1 MEHILK
7 NETEV
12 VIRAIEVTT
21 TASIVLQDTT
31 YGSNWSVTFS
41 YSESQCPCMGACRN
55 SEEMAEFVVACNDAG
70 VGACVCGGVRTGISR
85 TDQTFTSKAWKSE
98 KFAQASRGKSTHIS
112 FFPHML
118 PKPIRLSPMSFYHS
132 PQFVQFP
139 GQFPLLPF
147 FLL

>member
-98 KFAQASRGKSTHIS
+98 KFAQASRVKVYTSLS
-112 FFPHML
+112 FHTCSPS
-118 PKPIRLSPMSFYHS
+118 LSPMSFYPS
-132 PQFVQFP
+132 PQFFQFP
-139 GQFPLLPF
+139 DQFPLLPF